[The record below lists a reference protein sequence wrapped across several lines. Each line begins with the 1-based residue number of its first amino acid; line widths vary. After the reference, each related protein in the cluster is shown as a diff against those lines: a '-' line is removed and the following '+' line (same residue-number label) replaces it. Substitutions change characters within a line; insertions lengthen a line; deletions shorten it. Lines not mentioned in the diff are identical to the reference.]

1 MDAAMMED
9 FVESSNPLDL
19 VEELVSQNDWPFD
32 RHGAHELSVCIS
44 GSWCDYNLGFSY
56 AEEEGTL
63 QLVCAY
69 DVRVHERKRTAL
81 HPLLALVNERML
93 LGHFDLWSDEG
104 IPMFRHAMLLRGG
117 PDPSA
122 QQVEALID
130 IAVRECERFYPAFQF
145 VIWGGKTAEEA
156 VEMAMLET
164 VGEA

>member
-1 MDAAMMED
+1 MDAAMED
-9 FVESSNPLDL
+9 FAEISNPLDL
-19 VEELVSQNDWPFD
+19 VEDLVSANEWPFD

-56 AEEEGTL
+56 AEDEGTL
-63 QLVCAY
+63 QVVCAY
-69 DVRVHERKRTAL
+69 DVRVPEHKRVAL

-104 IPMFRHAMLLRGG
+104 IPMFRHAVLLRGG
-117 PDPSA
+117 PTPSPR
-122 QQVEALID
+122 QMEGLID

-145 VIWGGKTAEEA
+145 VIWGGRSAADA
-156 VEMAMLET
+156 VEAAMLET